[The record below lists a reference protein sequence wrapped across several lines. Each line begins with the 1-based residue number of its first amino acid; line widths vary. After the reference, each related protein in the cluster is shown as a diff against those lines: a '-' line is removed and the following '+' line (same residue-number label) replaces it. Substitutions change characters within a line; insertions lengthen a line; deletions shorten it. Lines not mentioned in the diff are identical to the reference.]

1 MNNLPNIEKSA
12 FRKGEYVGY
21 SNGVWMIRKTNSSY
35 GNWSARHRDNNRIPL
50 IFGFTL
56 ADVSKKLTDFETKD
70 K

>member
-1 MNNLPNIEKSA
+1 
-12 FRKGEYVGY
+12 
-21 SNGVWMIRKTNSSY
+21 MIRKTNSSY